1 MLKAWDFSLV
11 LHVQTSI
18 FFPQSEYFYK
28 VKCYFSP
35 QSRIRRMW
43 NDTVRKQ
50 SESSFMTGDINSS
63 ASLNRGICF
72 RSTSFLEWFN
82 TPAFTSEFMTV
93 TEKLFYFFS
102 LSLSLSQ
109 KQRYFSQ
116 IAFGLAFLL
125 IMTRGL
131 CRIKSLFKAF
141 SCKPQSSCKKSWQ
154 ITHFTAIFLT
164 YCEIIKNAKW
174 NMHLPHPTWLL
185 IITKYHSKVYNV
197 RNHEN
202 ENSCQ

>member
-1 MLKAWDFSLV
+1 MCRLLFFSPRVNIFIRWNVIFLRRAASV
-11 LHVQTSI
+11 ECGTTRSENSPSPLLWPGTSTALHRSTEVFVSAAHLFLSDSIHQPSPQNLWLWLRNFFI
-18 FFPQSEYFYK
+18 FF
-28 VKCYFSP
+28 
-35 QSRIRRMW
+35 
-43 NDTVRKQ
+43 
-50 SESSFMTGDINSS
+50 
-63 ASLNRGICF
+63 
-72 RSTSFLEWFN
+72 
-82 TPAFTSEFMTV
+82 
-93 TEKLFYFFS
+93 

-141 SCKPQSSCKKSWQ
+141 SCKPQSSCKKSRQ

>member
-1 MLKAWDFSLV
+1 MLFFSAEPHPSNVERHGQKTVRV
-11 LHVQTSI
+11 LFYDRGHQQLCI
-18 FFPQSEYFYK
+18 AQQRYLFPQHI
-28 VKCYFSP
+28 FSWVI
-35 QSRIRRMW
+35 QYTSLHLRIYDCDW
-43 NDTVRKQ
+43 ET
-50 SESSFMTGDINSS
+50 
-63 ASLNRGICF
+63 
-72 RSTSFLEWFN
+72 FL
-82 TPAFTSEFMTV
+82 
-93 TEKLFYFFS
+93 FFF

-141 SCKPQSSCKKSWQ
+141 SCKPQSSCKKSRQ